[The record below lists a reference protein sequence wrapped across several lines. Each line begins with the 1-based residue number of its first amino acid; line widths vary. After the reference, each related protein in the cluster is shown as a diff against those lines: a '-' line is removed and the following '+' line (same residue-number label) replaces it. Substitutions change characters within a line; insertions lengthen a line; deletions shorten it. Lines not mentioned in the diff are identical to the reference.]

1 MVTKTFGDKIMS
13 TFCKYIYICNNVS
26 FLIFDMLVLI
36 LTITDDVTHSDEHG
50 MYTTNNHTVS
60 TYKYLSKF

>member
-1 MVTKTFGDKIMS
+1 
-13 TFCKYIYICNNVS
+13 
-26 FLIFDMLVLI
+26 MLVLI